1 MRDTSVHL
9 YTHPGSG
16 ELLIYAFG
24 LIIPGGE
31 KPQLPPDMYFKVIQI
46 GTAKNMTRYWEES
59 KNVAFIVNYELYT
72 HVTGEKQQ
80 KWFAY
85 LLLVPPPPVIASAPA
100 GFHILGNSL

>member
-1 MRDTSVHL
+1 M

-31 KPQLPPDMYFKVIQI
+31 KLQLPPDIVIQEGI
-46 GTAKNMTRYWEES
+46 AKNMTRLWEES
-59 KNVAFIVNYELYT
+59 KNVVFIVDYELYKL
-72 HVTGEKQQ
+72 VTGEKQQ

-85 LLLVPPPPVIASAPA
+85 LLVVPPPCHCVSFCRIPIYWITVYQDD
-100 GFHILGNSL
+100 ILAFFL